1 MLSAPDWGC
10 VEAGEEDERATSS
23 VGAGAHGAAAGP
35 APHLGC
41 RSLDAGCR
49 GGGSDAGRAQHGA
62 GFVAGALLTSWACM
76 VYVTS
81 LIRTYP
87 VTLGEWGSRSPGR
100 CSPVGSS
107 AGRLWTTSRWSIT
120 TSITSR
126 SAHGL
131 CWRSRPRSS
140 VSGASGRRTVTGTPR
155 WMVRGRAPDPCDRS
169 CGRRASRRHRVEPVL
184 MLWAQVRHSS
194 RRTGPSLTASRGPGR
209 CCWGRVAA
217 SVQQR

>member
-1 MLSAPDWGC
+1 MARHIGRNDVATMRSAGTAVPEVTHSVFRGCAPSRRGWVLSAPDWGC

-35 APHLGC
+35 APHRGG
-41 RSLDAGCR
+41 RSLDAGC
-49 GGGSDAGRAQHGA
+49 GGGGPAVGRVEHGA
-62 GFVAGALLTSWACM
+62 GFVAGAVLTSWACM

-120 TSITSR
+120 TSITSL

-131 CWRSRPRSS
+131 FWRSRPSSS
-140 VSGASGRRTVTGTPR
+140 VPGASGGRTVTGILR
-155 WMVRGRAPDPCDRS
+155 WMVRGRAPGPCDRS
-169 CGRRASRRHRVEPVL
+169 CGRRASRRHR
-184 MLWAQVRHSS
+184 SS
-194 RRTGPSLTASRGPGR
+194 LS
-209 CCWGRVAA
+209 
-217 SVQQR
+217 